1 MYLVRPPT
9 ASTTNSTRPTGNG
22 KTENKENAYT
32 IESKEDRRMRMYRFF
47 LLLMLYGVGGRH
59 FNVLECCEHCTCKF
73 SLILIE
79 KVPFTDFA
87 VS

>member
-32 IESKEDRRMRMYRFF
+32 IESKEDRRVR
-47 LLLMLYGVGGRH
+47 
-59 FNVLECCEHCTCKF
+59 LEKKGITFVK
-73 SLILIE
+73 I
-79 KVPFTDFA
+79 
-87 VS
+87 